1 MKWVSGRARSTGIN
15 LTARIK
21 DGGTYRMSN
30 DHEILSPLFQVGQ
43 SADQSQGHHPASSS
57 SGGLSWSRSSSLRKH
72 LGRRSLSSS
81 RIDQVGGDTSN
92 AHSNAIKVRQVIAD

>member
-30 DHEILSPLFQVGQ
+30 DHEISLSPLSGGTVRRSEPGSPSGGVVLGWPLLVEELQ
-43 SADQSQGHHPASSS
+43 SAEAP
-57 SGGLSWSRSSSLRKH
+57 RSEVALQFPDRP
-72 LGRRSLSSS
+72 GRRGHQQ
-81 RIDQVGGDTSN
+81 RTQQCHQGETSD
-92 AHSNAIKVRQVIAD
+92 I

>member
-30 DHEILSPLFQVGQ
+30 DHEISLSPL
-43 SADQSQGHHPASSS
+43 
-57 SGGLSWSRSSSLRKH
+57 SGGTVRRSESGSPSGDVLWRP
-72 LGRRSLSSS
+72 LLVEELQPAEAPQSEVALQLADRPGRRGHQQ
-81 RIDQVGGDTSN
+81 RTQQCHQGETS
-92 AHSNAIKVRQVIAD
+92 DC